1 MHYFSPVEKMPL
13 LEIIVT
19 DKTSDR
25 AASLAVE
32 MGMKQGK
39 TVIVVNDGPGF
50 YTTRILAPLTDEAA
64 IIALEGTDLHHI
76 NNIMKDSDTEKC
88 AVKTSFVLGPGQY
101 ATMLMRELLSSR
113 ERPPPRHVV
122 FDSDSDG

>member
-1 MHYFSPVEKMPL
+1 MPL
-13 LEIIVT
+13 LEIVVT
-19 DKTSDR
+19 DQTSDR

-32 MGMKQGK
+32 VGMKQGK

-76 NNIMKDSDTEKC
+76 NNIMKEFGFP
-88 AVKTSFVLGPGQY
+88 VGPITLCDEVGLDVAMHIAKDLKRLSERGSVPPHQNL
-101 ATMLMRELLSSR
+101 LMT
-113 ERPPPRHVV
+113 
-122 FDSDSDG
+122 